1 MFNFPTMKSLRWLLV
16 VSFLIQACTQKRAES
31 IEIRPHSV
39 LTGLSGIDY
48 FKPEWSTETKAR
60 LDSNLQV
67 AQLNFSLN
75 PSEENYIWL
84 GRRQAYLYDYDSAIA
99 TFTEGLSRYPDSYR
113 LLRHRGHRYITLRQ
127 FAKAISDFETAAR
140 LMEGRTLE
148 VEPDG
153 QPNAQNIPLS
163 TTQFNV
169 WYHLGLAHYLLGN
182 FAEAEKAYLACLA
195 VCQNDDSVVA
205 TADWLYMTYQRQ
217 GKKTEAAQLLARLK
231 SDLTI
236 LENDSYLI
244 RLKLYRGQVPVDS
257 VLQINAAATDADLS
271 LATQGYGVGNWFL
284 YHGDT
289 AHAKAILQRV
299 VDGKHFS
306 AFGFIAA
313 EADLLR
319 LK

>member
-1 MFNFPTMKSLRWLLV
+1 MKKLRWLLII
-16 VSFLIQACTQKRAES
+16 SLSIQACTQKRIES
-31 IEIRPHSV
+31 SEIKPRSV
-39 LTGLSGIDY
+39 LTGLSGIEF

-67 AQLNFSLN
+67 AQSNFNTN

-84 GRRQAYLYDYDSAIA
+84 GRRQAYLYDYESAIA

-127 FAKAISDFETAAR
+127 FAQAISDFEMAAR
-140 LMEGRTLE
+140 LMKGKALE

-153 QPNAQNIPLS
+153 QPNAFNIPLS

-169 WYHLGLAHYLLGN
+169 WYHLGLAHYLVGN
-182 FAEAEKAYLACLA
+182 FTEAEKAYLACLA
-195 VCQNDDSVVA
+195 VCQNDDSLVA
-205 TADWLYMTYQRQ
+205 TVDWLYMTYQRQ
-217 GKKTEAAQLLARLK
+217 GKKSEAAKLLAGLQ
-231 SDLTI
+231 SEMTI

-244 RLKLYRGQVPVDS
+244 RLKLYKGEIPVDS
-257 VLQINAAATDADLS
+257 VLRVNEQNTDADLS
-271 LATQGYGVGNWFL
+271 LATQGYGVGNWYL
-284 YHGDT
+284 CQGDT
-289 AHAKAILQRV
+289 AQAAKVFTQV
-299 VDGKHFS
+299 VEGKHFA
-306 AFGFIAA
+306 AFGFIAS

>member
-1 MFNFPTMKSLRWLLV
+1 MKKVRWLLII
-16 VSFLIQACTQKRAES
+16 SFLIQACTQKRAES
-31 IEIRPHSV
+31 IEIRPLSV

-67 AQLNFSLN
+67 AQSNFNTN

-113 LLRHRGHRYITLRQ
+113 LLRHRGHRFITLRQ

-140 LMEGRTLE
+140 LMDGKALE

-153 QPNAQNIPLS
+153 QPNAFNIPLS

-169 WYHLGLAHYLLGN
+169 WYHLGLAHYLVGN
-182 FAEAEKAYLACLA
+182 FVEAEKAYLACLA
-195 VCQNDDSVVA
+195 VCQNDDSIVA

-217 GKKTEAAQLLARLK
+217 GKKSEAAKLLAGLQ
-231 SDLTI
+231 SEMTI

-244 RLKLYRGQVPVDS
+244 RLKLYKGEIPVDS
-257 VLQINAAATDADLS
+257 VLRVNEQNTDADLS
-271 LATQGYGVGNWFL
+271 LATQGYGVGNWYL
-284 YHGDT
+284 CQGDT
-289 AHAKAILQRV
+289 AQAAKVFTQV
-299 VDGKHFS
+299 VEGKHFA
-306 AFGFIAA
+306 AFGFIAS